1 LATVGP
7 VSTRD
12 RRTRR
17 RRLPPEEAK
26 QALLEAGRD
35 HVYEHPLG
43 EPLDHVRVTDIA
55 DRVGLSIGA
64 VYHYWDSQDDYRDD
78 LIDLLLSADEYPAVR
93 RTGDVVADAIAAD
106 PPLEELVRA
115 AATISFDGLA
125 ELPGP
130 ERLVLAMVAYGDDE
144 IDARLGAQSRELS
157 SRWADLFR
165 AYFPRYGI
173 EPRPPFTYDS
183 IAVVLMGLVQGM
195 NVRRAVDPASVTGEV
210 AEGWDLVGS
219 AALAFLLSACR
230 PIDGEAD
237 VAEAD
242 RSLLDLAEK
251 AIPRRTPGPDR
262 Q

>member
-1 LATVGP
+1 VNR
-7 VSTRD
+7 VSTRE

-17 RRLPPEEAK
+17 RRLPPEEAR

-35 HVYEHPLG
+35 HVHEHPLG

-55 DRVGLSIGA
+55 ERVGLSIGA

-93 RTGDVVADAIAAD
+93 RTGEVVADAIEGD

-130 ERLVLAMVAYGDDE
+130 ERLVLALVAYGDDE
-144 IDARLGAQSRELS
+144 IDARLGAQSRDLS
-157 SRWADLFR
+157 SRWAELFR
-165 AYFPRYGI
+165 SYFPRYGL

-195 NVRRAVDPASVTGEV
+195 NVRRAVDPDSVNGEV
-210 AEGWDLVGS
+210 AEVWDLVGS

-230 PIDGEAD
+230 PAD
-237 VAEAD
+237 AD
-242 RSLLDLAEK
+242 DDAATGDRTLLDLAEK
-251 AIPRRTPGPDR
+251 AIPRRTPGPPH

>member
-1 LATVGP
+1 V
-7 VSTRD
+7 VSTRE
-12 RRTRR
+12 RRPKR
-17 RRLPPEEAK
+17 RRLSPEEGR

-43 EPLDHVRVTDIA
+43 EPLEHVRVTDIA
-55 DRVGLSIGA
+55 ERVGLSIGA

-78 LIDLLLSADEYPAVR
+78 LIDLLLSPDEYPAVH
-93 RTGDVVADAIAAD
+93 RTAELVADVIAGE

-130 ERLVLAMVAYGDDE
+130 ERLVLALVAYGDDH
-144 IDARLGAQSRELS
+144 IDERLAAQSRQLS
-157 SRWADLFR
+157 GRWAELFR
-165 AYFPRYGI
+165 TYFPRYGL
-173 EPRPPFTYDS
+173 EPRPPFTYDT

-195 NVRRAVDPASVTGEV
+195 NVRRAVDPETVTGEV
-210 AEGWDLVGS
+210 AAGWDLVGS

-230 PIDGEAD
+230 PVAGTDD
-237 VAEAD
+237 VAEGE
-242 RSLLDLAEK
+242 RGLLDLAER
-251 AIPRRTPGPDR
+251 AIPRRTPGAPR

>member
-1 LATVGP
+1 
-7 VSTRD
+7 VSTRE

-17 RRLPPEEAK
+17 RRLPPDEAR

-35 HVYEHPLG
+35 YVYEHPLG
-43 EPLDHVRVTDIA
+43 EPLDHVRVSEIA
-55 DRVGLSIGA
+55 ERVGLSVGA
-64 VYHYWDSQDDYRDD
+64 VYHYWESQDDYRDA
-78 LIDLLLSADEYPAVR
+78 LLDLLLSADEYPAVG
-93 RTGDVVADAIAAD
+93 RTGEVVADAIAVD

-130 ERLVLAMVAYGDDE
+130 ERLVLAMVAYDDAG
-144 IDARLGAQSRELS
+144 IDARLRSQSRELS
-157 SRWADLFR
+157 SRWAELFR
-165 AYFPRYGI
+165 TYFPRYGL

-195 NVRRAVDPASVTGEV
+195 NVRRTVDPASVTGEI

-230 PIDGEAD
+230 PVEPD
-237 VAEAD
+237 VDAAGGD
-242 RSLLDLAEK
+242 RSLLDLAETT
-251 AIPRRTPGPDR
+251 IPRRTPGPPR

>member
-1 LATVGP
+1 M
-7 VSTRD
+7 STRE
-12 RRTRR
+12 RRSRR

-26 QALLEAGRD
+26 QALLEAGRE

-55 DRVGLSIGA
+55 ERVGLSIGA

-78 LIDLLLSADEYPAVR
+78 LIDLLLSADEYPAVG
-93 RTGDVVADAIAAD
+93 RTGDVVADAIAGD

-130 ERLVLAMVAYGDDE
+130 ERLVLAMVAYGDDH
-144 IDARLGAQSRELS
+144 IDARLRTQSRELS
-157 SRWADLFR
+157 GRWAELFR
-165 AYFPRYGI
+165 TYFPRYGL

-195 NVRRAVDPASVTGEV
+195 NVRRAVDPESVTGEV

-219 AALAFLLSACR
+219 AALAFLLAACR
-230 PIDGEAD
+230 PIE
-237 VAEAD
+237 AEAD
-242 RSLLDLAEK
+242 PAEGDRGLLDLAEK
-251 AIPRRTPGPDR
+251 AIPRRTPGPAR